1 MPIAK
6 LTKIKKCY
14 HTDNFNTWALR
25 GIDLLIHPGEF
36 IAVHGPSGSGKSTLC
51 NIIGLIDHP
60 SEGIFT
66 FEGMDIGKTSDQQ
79 LSNMRRKYIGFIFQN
94 FNLIP
99 VLTAVENVLL
109 PLQFKGAV
117 TNANRFNA
125 IELLESFGLHDEIS
139 RRPHELSGGQQQ
151 RVSIARAIITN
162 PTIIIAD
169 EPTANLDTHN
179 AISIIDLM
187 LDLNQVKGT
196 TFLFSTHDSR
206 LLDRVGRKI
215 YLQDGLIIDEA
226 RL

>member
-1 MPIAK
+1 MSIVK
-6 LTKIKKCY
+6 LNKIKKCY
-14 HTDNFNTWALR
+14 HTDNLNTWALR
-25 GIDLLIHPGEF
+25 GIDLVINPGEF

-60 SEGIFT
+60 SDGICT
-66 FEGMDIGKTSDQQ
+66 FEGLDIGKSSDQQ
-79 LSNMRRKYIGFIFQN
+79 LSIMRRKYIGFIFQN

-109 PLQFKGAV
+109 PLQFKGVV
-117 TNANRFNA
+117 TADNRFNA
-125 IELLESFGLHDEIS
+125 MELLKSFGLHKEIS

-169 EPTANLDTHN
+169 EPTANLDTQN

-187 LDLNQVKGT
+187 LDINQAKGT

-206 LLDRVGRKI
+206 LLDRVNRKI

-226 RL
+226 R